1 MRLFCFY
8 VHCLYVLPFPIV
20 ILSDCVYWLD
30 NKKTACGVVPFW
42 GACLQAVDWRL
53 LLQKLKLTVSMVY
66 SYPLSMPFMFS
77 ESSLALLLTFFFG
90 ALAFM
95 LPKFHVS
102 ERFTVRPLRQFFW

>member
-1 MRLFCFY
+1 MSVLVLIIYRDS
-8 VHCLYVLPFPIV
+8 CLDMHNLYP
-20 ILSDCVYWLD
+20 DDGEGY
-30 NKKTACGVVPFW
+30 KKAACGVVPFW

-77 ESSLALLLTFFFG
+77 ESSLALLFTFFFG